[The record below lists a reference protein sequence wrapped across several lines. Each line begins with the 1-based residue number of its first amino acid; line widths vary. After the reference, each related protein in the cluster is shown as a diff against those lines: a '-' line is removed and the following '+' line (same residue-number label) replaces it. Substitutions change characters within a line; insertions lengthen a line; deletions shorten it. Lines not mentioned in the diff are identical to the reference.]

1 MTARQEILQ
10 KVGAIK
16 GVNGWSDTDL
26 ARKLG
31 CSRGTVANIKK
42 DPGMVQYK
50 TILRLEKLYRKECE
64 S

>member
-16 GVNGWSDTDL
+16 GLKGWSDTDL

-31 CSRGTVANIKK
+31 CSRGTIANMKT
-42 DPGMVQYK
+42 DPMRVRHEYVK
-50 TILRLEKLYRKECE
+50 RLEQLYRKECV
-64 S
+64 

>member
-16 GVNGWSDTDL
+16 GLKGWSDTDL

-31 CSRGTVANIKK
+31 CSRGTVANMKS
-42 DPGMVQYK
+42 DPMRVRHEY
-50 TILRLEKLYRKECE
+50 LVRLEKLYRKECV
-64 S
+64 

>member
-16 GVNGWSDTDL
+16 GLKGWSDTDL

-31 CSRGTVANIKK
+31 CSRGTVANMKA
-42 DPGMVQYK
+42 DPMRVRYEYVK
-50 TILRLEKLYRKECE
+50 RLE
-64 S
+64 

>member
-1 MTARQEILQ
+1 MTARQNVNQ
-10 KVGAIK
+10 MVGAIK

-31 CSRGTVANIKK
+31 CSRETVANMKK

>member
-1 MTARQEILQ
+1 M
-10 KVGAIK
+10 K
-16 GVNGWSDTDL
+16 GWSDTDL

-31 CSRGTVANIKK
+31 CSRGTVVNMKK

>member
-1 MTARQEILQ
+1 MTARQNVNQ
-10 KVGAIK
+10 MAGAIK
-16 GVNGWSDTDL
+16 GLKGWSDTDL

-31 CSRGTVANIKK
+31 CSRGTVANMKK